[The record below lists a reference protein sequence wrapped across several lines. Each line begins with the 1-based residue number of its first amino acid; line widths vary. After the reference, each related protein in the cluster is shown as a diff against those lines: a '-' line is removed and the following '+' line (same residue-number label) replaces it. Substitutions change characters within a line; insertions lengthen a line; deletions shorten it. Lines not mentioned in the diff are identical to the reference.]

1 MRKRIR
7 LHQVR
12 MGMFVE
18 ELEGP
23 ADDPAKPVGQFLI
36 QTAPDLDRMMSSHA
50 LSVIINTRKGIDV
63 DHVSFPTGSFDA
75 ESFHEHLRTLF
86 SSEQIA
92 LAQKTIGQTRPHV
105 RKVLVQAQQYHAF
118 QFDAACE
125 AVENVMTEAMTNA
138 GALIG
143 ITKLKDKDEGTFLH
157 SVAVSTLMITFG
169 RSLGLSEDKIR
180 LLGLGG
186 LVHDL
191 GKMALPMVLL
201 RKPGK
206 LAPEELAL
214 IRTHPQRGYDM
225 LNEVPNISKAVLDI
239 CLYHHERFDG
249 SGYPRQLAGERIP
262 LVARIAAICDVYEAL
277 TTVRPYKRAWTQS
290 EAIDNMLKSKGHFD
304 PDLLKAFVS
313 KMVISGTIH

>member
-1 MRKRIR
+1 
-7 LHQVR
+7 

-23 ADDPAKPVGQFLI
+23 AHDPAQPVGQFLI
-36 QTAPDLDRMMSSHA
+36 QTALDLDRMMGSHA
-50 LSVIINTRKGIDV
+50 LSVIINTGKGIDV
-63 DHVSFPTGSFDA
+63 GDASVPAGLFDA
-75 ESFHEHLRTLF
+75 ESFHEQLRSLF
-86 SSEQIA
+86 SGGQIA
-92 LAQKTIGQTRPHV
+92 QAQKTIVQTRPHV
-105 RKVLVQAQQYHAF
+105 RKVLVQAQVHHAF

-125 AVENVMTEAMTNA
+125 AVESVMTEAMTNA

-143 ITKLKDKDEGTFLH
+143 IAKLKEKDEGTFLH
-157 SVAVSTLMITFG
+157 SIAVSALMITFG
-169 RSLGLSEDKIR
+169 RRLGLLEDKVR

-191 GKMALPMVLL
+191 GKMALPVELL

-206 LAPEELAL
+206 LTPEELAL
-214 IRTHPQRGYDM
+214 IRTHPQKGYDM
-225 LNEVPNISKAVLDI
+225 LNEVPNISTAVLDI
-239 CLYHHERFDG
+239 CLYHHEKFDG
-249 SGYPRQLAGERIP
+249 SGYPQKLAGEGIP

-290 EAIDNMLKSKGHFD
+290 EAIDTMLKSIGHFD

-313 KMVISGTIH
+313 TMVINGTIH